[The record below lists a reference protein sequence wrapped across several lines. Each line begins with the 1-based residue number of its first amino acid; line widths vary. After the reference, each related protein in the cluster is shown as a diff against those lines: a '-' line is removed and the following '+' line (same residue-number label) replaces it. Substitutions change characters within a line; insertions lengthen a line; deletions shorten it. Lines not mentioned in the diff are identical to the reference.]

1 MGRDFP
7 INNDASLAIG
17 CNTESIMSKMLEKWR
32 RKKDPPNPPPPPP
45 STETFLIKIPSHVMP
60 GSEFQVSAGGR
71 LRKVRCPPNFSP
83 GDSMQ
88 ITIPVEPVV
97 NLENGN
103 SAGAG
108 DGGSTKPPPSLPP
121 NSASA
126 PVPPQP
132 PAPAETG
139 NANKQTGKTNKY
151 QVIVPD
157 GVIPGHPFSLLAA
170 GVRVLVTCPRDARPG
185 QKIQFELPEGLM
197 HRPEGPKSKLAEIKL
212 SYGMK
217 DGWTRCIRPTDMKF
231 QWTRLDE
238 RGDVD
243 ERTRFDADKSAYVLK
258 LDYVDDND
266 SLRRGRCSLVT
277 AERGVVD
284 SSVKSRNGTD
294 LVSYSDI
301 VNAQMKSYKDKI
313 QWFQE
318 TCTRL
323 TADWDKTNK
332 YAKIVVRREHLL
344 GDSMNRV
351 MQFGRKDL
359 RTKWMIEFFGE
370 EGIDAGGPAREWY
383 QEVTDAVFHPDFG
396 LWQMSESNQMCMQI
410 NPASGEL
417 FSFFEVLPLD
427 LYGDH
432 FC

>member
-1 MGRDFP
+1 MGM
-7 INNDASLAIG
+7 
-17 CNTESIMSKMLEKWR
+17 T
-32 RKKDPPNPPPPPP
+32 
-45 STETFLIKIPSHVMP
+45 
-60 GSEFQVSAGGR
+60 GGATCLDR
-71 LRKVRCPPNFSP
+71 H
-83 GDSMQ
+83 Q
-88 ITIPVEPVV
+88 
-97 NLENGN
+97 
-103 SAGAG
+103 
-108 DGGSTKPPPSLPP
+108 
-121 NSASA
+121 
-126 PVPPQP
+126 QP
-132 PAPAETG
+132 PRPRQPLRI
-139 NANKQTGKTNKY
+139 ANPNRQADNT
-151 QVIVPD
+151 QMFEVVVPV
-157 GVIPGHPFSLLAA
+157 GVVPGRPFALLAG

-185 QKIQFELPEGLM
+185 QKIRFNLPVGFVN
-197 HRPEGPKSKLAEIKL
+197 RPDGPKGKLAEIKL
-212 SYGMK
+212 SYDK
-217 DGWTRCIRPTDMKF
+217 DGWARTVRATDMKF
-231 QWTRLDE
+231 QWTRLNE
-238 RGDVD
+238 IGIPVD
-243 ERTRFDADKSAYVLK
+243 ERTRFDADRSAYVLK
-258 LDYVDDND
+258 LDYVDDSD